1 MHTPV
6 SLVLVRLSRG
16 RRTVLAQSEHELSH
30 KSENRN
36 EFKNEQTRQTD
47 RPTFGIKT
55 WNINGRMEARPG
67 VGRQG

>member
-6 SLVLVRLSRG
+6 SLVSVKLSRG

-47 RPTFGIKT
+47 RQTYIWHKD
-55 WNINGRMEARPG
+55 MEHK
-67 VGRQG
+67 